1 MVRNGNKDSKLENDI
16 DTLFRLPVTEFIAAR
31 NTLTTHLKK
40 SGRGDEANQVKS
52 LTKPTIS
59 AWAVNQL
66 YWDHRDTFERLIAS
80 GERFRKAQTSRAAG
94 KVGDMRDAL
103 NERREALAD
112 LSDLAAAVLRDAG
125 HNPTPDTIHRVT
137 TTLEAVSAYAS
148 THDGPT
154 PGRLTHDVDPPGFE
168 SFASLIPGTGI
179 TKPTKAPVN
188 VSPKSGSAVT
198 NARRKTAPAADARQ
212 LKEAHQARIAAAKVG
227 VQDAKRTLTD
237 ARARAQSMEGAQKKA
252 QAALKESEKQ
262 KREAEER
269 FDRAT
274 AASKEAARRARSIA
288 SEAEEAA
295 KAVEDA
301 KRAVEKAT
309 KELESLFRESPG
321 R

>member
-1 MVRNGNKDSKLENDI
+1 MVRNANKDRKLENDI

-52 LTKPTIS
+52 LAKPTIS

-66 YWDHRDTFERLIAS
+66 YWNHRDTFERLIAS

-94 KVGDMRDAL
+94 KVRDMRDAL

-112 LSDLAAAVLRDAG
+112 LSDLAAALLRDAG

-148 THDGPT
+148 TPDGPT

-168 SFASLIPGTGI
+168 SFASLIPGAGI
-179 TKPTKAPVN
+179 TKPTKMPVI
-188 VSPKSGSAVT
+188 VSPKSGSAT
-198 NARRKTAPAADARQ
+198 NARPKAAPAGDARQ
-212 LKEAHQARIAAAKVG
+212 IKEAHQARIAAAKVA

-269 FDRAT
+269 FDRAM

-295 KAVEDA
+295 KVVEDA